1 MISSSPVTNALSFGL
16 SDAIQPFTKPIA
28 FADLAE
34 VDHLIVDATYEGGI
48 NRNTS
53 DDPISKLVGCGN
65 QGGFRFR
72 GSARTAET
80 IRLVVLYSE
89 LTDPDWPD
97 TLDVEKGQFVYFG
110 DNKSPGRDIAS
121 KKGNRILEHSFNSLH
136 ASDRQ
141 HVPPFLVFTKG
152 PKGRDVVFR
161 GVAVPGYP
169 GLSQTEDLVAVWR
182 SRGGQ
187 RFANYRAVFT
197 ILKEQRI
204 SREWLTLLGAS
215 DPRARRA
222 GPATWEVWRTTG
234 KYTPLLAPKTRMYRT
249 SHEQLPV
256 SAYQKA
262 ALAQIV
268 LFFKSHR
275 DREYAFER
283 CAAELLRLMDANV
296 VSYDLTRPWRDGGRD
311 GTGVYRIGSEASSVL
326 VEFALEAK
334 CKGPRS
340 GSGVKEVSR
349 LISRLRYR
357 QFGVFVTTSFLNK
370 QAYCEIIEDGHPVL
384 ILAGIDIVAL
394 LTKNGFGS
402 VPDIKR
408 WLEVNFS

>member
-1 MISSSPVTNALSFGL
+1 MTVPTHA
-16 SDAIQPFTKPIA
+16 KPIA

-34 VDHLIVDATYEGGI
+34 VDHLIVDATYEGGQ

-72 GSARTAET
+72 GSARKADT

-97 TLDVEKGQFVYFG
+97 TLDVEKGQFIYFG

-136 ASDRQ
+136 SGNRQ
-141 HVPPFLVFTKG
+141 HIPPFLVFTKG

-161 GVAVPGYP
+161 GLAAPGYP

-197 ILKEQRI
+197 ILKEHRV
-204 SREWLTLLGAS
+204 SRKWLTLLAASDVPAKGS
-215 DPRARRA
+215 DPRA
-222 GPATWEVWRTTG
+222 WEVWRTTG
-234 KYTPLLAPKTRMYRT
+234 KYTPLLAPKTRRYRT
-249 SHEQLPV
+249 SQEQLPAN
-256 SAYQKA
+256 AYQTA
-262 ALAQIV
+262 ALNEIV
-268 LFFKSHR
+268 TFFKQHP
-275 DREYAFER
+275 DREYAFEK
-283 CAAELLRLMDANV
+283 CAAELLRLMDPNV

-311 GTGVYRIGSEASSVL
+311 ATGVYRIGSEASSVL

-334 CKGPRS
+334 CKGPRF

-357 QFGVFVTTSFLNK
+357 QFGVFITTSFLNQ

-384 ILAGIDIVAL
+384 ILAGIDIIAL

-402 VPDIKR
+402 VSEIKR
-408 WLEVNFS
+408 WLEVNFSS